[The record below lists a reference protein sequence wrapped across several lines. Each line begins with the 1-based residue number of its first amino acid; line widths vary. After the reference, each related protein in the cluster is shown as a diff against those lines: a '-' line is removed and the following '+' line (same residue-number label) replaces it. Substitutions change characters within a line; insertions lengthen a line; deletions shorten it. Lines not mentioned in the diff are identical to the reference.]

1 MKRIWMVG
9 LVACQMVLCAWSGD
23 VFRGDGGLVVM
34 EAESTDSS
42 LGSWEKRDV
51 LEAFR
56 GSCYLEFMGNRPMNG
71 PAKDPLVYRFQVDK
85 DGVYRLLM
93 RAHKRLEGE
102 KSDKCNDCYVR
113 LKGDFETGG
122 DAPVGMLRTNTKL
135 YGGSAEGWG
144 WTAQLDREHKKLAPL
159 YRLKKVEVYE
169 LTVSGRS
176 QRFNIDQI
184 IWMHTSLQS
193 DKVKQMKL
201 VESVRDEV

>member
-1 MKRIWMVG
+1 MSRIWIAG
-9 LVACQMVLCAWSGD
+9 LVVCHVGFSAWSAD
-23 VFRGDGGLVVM
+23 VFMGENGLVVM
-34 EAESTDSS
+34 EAESTESS
-42 LGSWEKRDV
+42 LGSWKERDA

-56 GSCYLEFMGNRPMNG
+56 GEGYLEFMGNRPMNG
-71 PAKDPLVYRFQVDK
+71 PAKDPLVYRFKVDR

-122 DAPVGMLRTNTKL
+122 NAPDEILTTNTKL

-144 WTAQLDREHKKLAPL
+144 WTAQLDRNHKKMAPL
-159 YRLKKVEVYE
+159 YRLKKGEEYE

-184 IWMHTSLQS
+184 IWMHTSLKG
-193 DKVKQMKL
+193 DEIKKMKL
-201 VESVRDEV
+201 EESGCE